1 MTKVKLINKDTQ
13 RIMELESPVREQQ
26 LIENCLN
33 YYHSRYDYRLFLFFH
48 ALAHQWH
55 IDKLTYYFKL
65 IEGKCLT

>member
-33 YYHSRYDYRLFLFFH
+33 YYHSGYDYKLLLLFH
-48 ALAHQWH
+48 ALAHSWNANEL
-55 IDKLTYYFKL
+55 IYYINL
-65 IEGKCLT
+65 IEEKNE